1 MKLIKNPNKKRKL
14 YKFPVKVVV
23 IYLIF
28 GFSWILFSDQLLS
41 LVVSDYQK
49 YKIIQSY
56 KGIFYVLL
64 TAALLFVLIK
74 LDYNKI
80 YALAFRD
87 PLTSLKNRLV
97 FEYNGAKKI
106 EKGHPFTLYYLD
118 LDHFKHL
125 NDIHGHHVGDLF
137 LKDYAKRLKT
147 LLPDAELYRWS
158 GDEFLILESKR
169 MDVAVANQILEV
181 TKRPWSYSHIEY
193 IPSVSIGIA
202 SYPESSDSL
211 DGLLKNTDLALF
223 EAKALG
229 RSTACIFDE
238 RFQQHVEKRLNIE
251 SLIRDSIK
259 HDLFELYFQPI
270 YDLMSPKGHFQRVE
284 ILLRTSLQSP
294 DLGIGEVMQV
304 AEENGQIK
312 EIDRLVLDKVFKC
325 IHEHCA
331 DYKGDIAIN
340 LSAKS
345 IVLTDLH
352 EYLEI
357 LSENYRVDSNRIE
370 FELTEHSIIAD
381 LDQAKLAI
389 TNLKGQGFHLALD
402 DFGTRYSSLNYLS
415 QMPFSTLKIDKSY
428 VDKMV
433 EEEKAQ
439 KVVRKIIELAHDLGI
454 KTVAEGVE
462 SLCQKELL
470 IEMGCDFAQGYFFSK
485 PLSQKDFLEIVKTV
499 K

>member
-1 MKLIKNPNKKRKL
+1 M
-14 YKFPVKVVV
+14 V
-23 IYLIF
+23 IYIIF
-28 GFSWILFSDQLLS
+28 GFAWILFSDQILS
-41 LVVSDYQK
+41 LLVSDYDQ
-49 YKIIQSY
+49 YKIVQSY
-56 KGIFYVLL
+56 KGVFYVLL

-97 FEYNGAKKI
+97 FEHNGSKKI

-137 LKDYAKRLKT
+137 LRDYAKRLKT
-147 LLPDAELYRWS
+147 LLPDADVYRWS
-158 GDEFLILESKR
+158 GDEFLILESKQ
-169 MDVAVANQILEV
+169 MDETVAQRILEV
-181 TKRPWSYSHIEY
+181 TKIPWSYSHIEY
-193 IPSVSIGIA
+193 VPSVSIGIA
-202 SYPESSDSL
+202 TYPESSDSL

-223 EAKALG
+223 EAKSLG

-238 RFQQHVEKRLNIE
+238 RFQQHVEKRLKIE

-270 YDLMSPKGHFQRVE
+270 YDLSAPNEIFPRVE
-284 ILLRTSLQSP
+284 ILLRTTLQSP
-294 DLGIGEVMQV
+294 ELGIGDFMQV

-312 EIDRLVLDKVFKC
+312 EIDRIVLDMVFKC
-325 IHEHCA
+325 IHEHCG

-352 EYLEI
+352 EYLQK
-357 LSENYRVDSNRIE
+357 LSEKYSLDSNRVE
-370 FELTEHSIIAD
+370 FELTEHSIITD
-381 LDQAKLAI
+381 LNQAKMAI
-389 TNLKGQGFHLALD
+389 LNLKMQGFHLALD

-439 KVVRKIIELAHDLGI
+439 KVVQKIIELAHDLGI

-485 PLSQKDFLEIVKTV
+485 PLSQKDFLEIVKTI